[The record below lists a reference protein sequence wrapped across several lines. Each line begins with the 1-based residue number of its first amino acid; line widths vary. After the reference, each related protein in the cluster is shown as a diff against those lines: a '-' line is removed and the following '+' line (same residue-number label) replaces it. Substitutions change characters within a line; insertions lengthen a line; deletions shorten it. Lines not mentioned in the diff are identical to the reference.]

1 MTLTRNQRRQLDKL
15 APHVERVLDA
25 DLAPKSHVGPQKKP
39 LPDDPRPDAAGEY
52 ETFGDDGRLA
62 REHVEYFYGEYLED
76 AGYPQ

>member
-25 DLAPKSHVGPQKKP
+25 DLAPESHVGPKKKP
-39 LPDDPRPDAAGEY
+39 LPGDPRPDAAGEY
-52 ETFGDDGRLA
+52 EAFGDDERLA
-62 REHVEYFYGEYLED
+62 REHVEYFYEEYLED